1 MPRYI
6 AFLRAINVPRRTVK
20 MADLR
25 ALFEAMGLTQVE
37 TFIQSGNVLFNSPS
51 TAPAELEQ
59 AIEAH
64 LQQGLDFAVPTF
76 LRSQDDLMEVIAH
89 HPFGDDG
96 VDSPDL
102 YIAFLKKEPGEERQ
116 RNLLTLA
123 SEVDALHV
131 FNRHVFWCWRR
142 ELGDS
147 NVSNARI
154 EKKLGMQATTRNMST
169 VRKIAE
175 L

>member
-20 MADLR
+20 MAELR
-25 ALFEAMGLTQVE
+25 SLFESMGLAEVE
-37 TFIQSGNVLFNSPS
+37 TFIQSGNVLFDSAS
-51 TAPAELEQ
+51 EQPAELEL

-64 LQQGLDFAVPTF
+64 LLQGLGFAVPTF
-76 LRSQDDLMEVIAH
+76 LRSQEELLALTAH
-89 HPFGDDG
+89 RPFGDDHAG
-96 VDSPDL
+96 HPDL
-102 YIAFLKKEPGEERQ
+102 YIAFLRQAPAEPRQ
-116 RNLLTLA
+116 RRLLDL
-123 SEVDALHV
+123 VGDIDALHI
-131 FNRHVFWCWRR
+131 FNRHVFWLWNR

-147 NVSNARI
+147 NVSNAKI